1 MIAQNHSKSTPASK
15 RASATAPGLAISGVA
30 MVKISYTL
38 GVYTRSGLCP
48 LFLFLGPGIRM
59 DATIT
64 RVWQLAAPL
73 VESEGM
79 EIVDI
84 DFRHEGS
91 RHGRVL
97 RFYLD
102 KEGVGPNMDDLSRVS
117 RQLSELL
124 DDEDTIEGTYTLEVS
139 SPGIN
144 RPLKKPAHF
153 ARFVG
158 KRIRVRT
165 RDLIEG
171 RRSFLGILG
180 QVADDSVILT
190 QEGKRYQIP
199 FSMIEKSNYEHD
211 WSA

>member
-1 MIAQNHSKSTPASK
+1 M
-15 RASATAPGLAISGVA
+15 APVA
-30 MVKISYTL
+30 VVKNCYTL

-48 LFLFLGPGIRM
+48 LFLFLGPEVLM
-59 DATIT
+59 DATIA

-73 VESEGM
+73 AEGEAM

-84 DFRHEGS
+84 EFRHEGTRS
-91 RHGRVL
+91 GRVL
-97 RFYLD
+97 RLYLD
-102 KEGVGPNMDDLSRVS
+102 KEGGPNVDDLTRIS

-124 DDEDTIEGTYTLEVS
+124 DAQDTIEGAYTLEVS

-144 RPLKKPAHF
+144 RPLKKPEHF

-165 RDLIEG
+165 RDMVDG

-180 QVADDSVILT
+180 QVGEDSVILT
-190 QEGKRYQIP
+190 QDGKRYRIP

-211 WSA
+211 WSV

>member
-1 MIAQNHSKSTPASK
+1 
-15 RASATAPGLAISGVA
+15 
-30 MVKISYTL
+30 
-38 GVYTRSGLCP
+38 
-48 LFLFLGPGIRM
+48 M
-59 DATIT
+59 DATLT
-64 RVWQLAAPL
+64 RVWQLAGPL
-73 VESEGM
+73 VEGEGM

-84 DFRHEGS
+84 EFRHEGS
-91 RHGRVL
+91 RGGRVL
-97 RFYLD
+97 RLYLD
-102 KEGVGPNMDDLSRVS
+102 KEGGPNVDDLGRVS

-124 DDEDTIEGTYTLEVS
+124 DAEDTIDGSYTLEVS

-165 RDLIEG
+165 RDLIDG

-180 QVADDSVILT
+180 QVVEDSVILT

-199 FSMIEKSNYEHD
+199 FSMIEKSNYDHD

>member
-1 MIAQNHSKSTPASK
+1 
-15 RASATAPGLAISGVA
+15 
-30 MVKISYTL
+30 
-38 GVYTRSGLCP
+38 
-48 LFLFLGPGIRM
+48 M
-59 DATIT
+59 DATLT
-64 RVWQLAAPL
+64 RVWQLAGPL
-73 VESEGM
+73 VEGEGM

-84 DFRHEGS
+84 EFRHEGS
-91 RHGRVL
+91 RGGRVL
-97 RFYLD
+97 RLYLD
-102 KEGVGPNMDDLSRVS
+102 KEGGPNVDDLGRVS

-124 DDEDTIEGTYTLEVS
+124 DAEDTIDGSYTLEVS

-165 RDLIEG
+165 RDLIDG

-180 QVADDSVILT
+180 QVVEDSVILM
-190 QEGKRYQIP
+190 QEGKHYQIP
-199 FSMIEKSNYEHD
+199 FSMIEKSNYDHD

>member
-1 MIAQNHSKSTPASK
+1 
-15 RASATAPGLAISGVA
+15 
-30 MVKISYTL
+30 
-38 GVYTRSGLCP
+38 
-48 LFLFLGPGIRM
+48 M
-59 DATIT
+59 DATLN
-64 RVWQLAAPL
+64 RVWQLAVPL
-73 VESEGM
+73 VEGERM

-84 DFRHEGS
+84 EFRHEGS
-91 RHGRVL
+91 RGGRVL
-97 RFYLD
+97 RLYLD
-102 KEGVGPNMDDLSRVS
+102 KEGGPNVDDLSRIS
-117 RQLSELL
+117 HQLSELL
-124 DDEDTIEGTYTLEVS
+124 DGEDTIDGTYTLEVS

-165 RDLIEG
+165 RDLIDG

-180 QVADDSVILT
+180 QVVEDSVILT

-199 FSMIEKSNYEHD
+199 FSMIEKSNYDHD

>member
-1 MIAQNHSKSTPASK
+1 VGIARFFCFWDSIA
-15 RASATAPGLAISGVA
+15 
-30 MVKISYTL
+30 
-38 GVYTRSGLCP
+38 
-48 LFLFLGPGIRM
+48 M
-59 DATIT
+59 DATLT

-73 VESEGM
+73 VESERM

-84 DFRHEGS
+84 EFRHEGS
-91 RHGRVL
+91 RGGRVL
-97 RFYLD
+97 RLYLD
-102 KEGVGPNMDDLSRVS
+102 KEGGPNVDDLSRVS

-124 DDEDTIEGTYTLEVS
+124 DAEDTIDGTYTLEVS

-165 RDLIEG
+165 RDLIDG
-171 RRSFLGILG
+171 RRSFLGVLG
-180 QVADDSVILT
+180 QVVEDSVILT
-190 QEGKRYQIP
+190 QEGKRYRIP
-199 FSMIEKSNYEHD
+199 FSMIEKSNYDHD

>member
-1 MIAQNHSKSTPASK
+1 
-15 RASATAPGLAISGVA
+15 
-30 MVKISYTL
+30 
-38 GVYTRSGLCP
+38 
-48 LFLFLGPGIRM
+48 
-59 DATIT
+59 
-64 RVWQLAAPL
+64 
-73 VESEGM
+73 M

-91 RHGRVL
+91 RGGRVL
-97 RFYLD
+97 RLYLD
-102 KEGVGPNMDDLSRVS
+102 KEGGPNMDDLSQVS

-124 DDEDTIEGTYTLEVS
+124 DAQDTIDGAYTLEVS

-165 RDLIEG
+165 RDLIDG

-180 QVADDSVILT
+180 QVVEGSVILT
-190 QEGKRYQIP
+190 QEGKCYQIP

>member
-1 MIAQNHSKSTPASK
+1 
-15 RASATAPGLAISGVA
+15 
-30 MVKISYTL
+30 
-38 GVYTRSGLCP
+38 
-48 LFLFLGPGIRM
+48 
-59 DATIT
+59 
-64 RVWQLAAPL
+64 
-73 VESEGM
+73 M

-91 RHGRVL
+91 RGGQVL
-97 RFYLD
+97 RLYLD
-102 KEGVGPNMDDLSRVS
+102 KEGGPNMDDLSRVS

-124 DDEDTIEGTYTLEVS
+124 DAQDTIDGAYTLEVS

-165 RDLIEG
+165 RDLVDG

-180 QVADDSVILT
+180 QVVEDSVILT